1 MRFNLDP
8 TDQHTDLELWDA
20 LAAVELKVWAPHQ
33 LGTPPRKWLITPHA
47 ACFGMAVGQSVVESL
62 DGKLEGTVSENGG
75 NFSAGERQLFCLA
88 RAVLRRS
95 K

>member
-1 MRFNLDP
+1 
-8 TDQHTDLELWDA
+8 
-20 LAAVELKVWAPHQ
+20 
-33 LGTPPRKWLITPHA
+33 
-47 ACFGMAVGQSVVESL
+47 VESL
-62 DGKLEGTVSENGG
+62 DGKLEGTVAENGG